1 MGTGLVGFS
10 LGTPFVG
17 MVSFPER
24 ILPIPNLGG
33 TSQTWGRTGGHSAG
47 GSSFH
52 LSDFSSACPGS
63 FCNWGE
69 MIGQCGFSNIV
80 TVVRDVGV

>member
-1 MGTGLVGFS
+1 MGTGLVDFS

-24 ILPIPNLGG
+24 TLPMPRLGG
-33 TSQTWGRTGGHSAG
+33 TSQTWGRIGDHSVG

-52 LSDFSSACPGS
+52 LSGFSSACPGF

-69 MIGQCGFSNIV
+69 MIGKRGFSNV
-80 TVVRDVGV
+80 EKVHRDVGV